1 MAYKSIWKV
10 FGSLVIDFWCAKR
23 NFLLGQG
30 TGNKGDQ
37 GVEAEGRLNQINF
50 FWGGVK
56 EYISLNIRHFLC
68 LN

>member
-10 FGSLVIDFWCAKR
+10 FGSLVIDFWCAKH

-50 FWGGVK
+50 FFGGV
-56 EYISLNIRHFLC
+56 
-68 LN
+68 

>member
-10 FGSLVIDFWCAKR
+10 FGSLVIDFGVLNTIFFWGR
-23 NFLLGQG
+23 GQE
-30 TGNKGDQ
+30 TREIKS
-37 GVEAEGRLNQINF
+37 EAEGRLNQINF
-50 FWGGVK
+50 FLGGVFK